1 MNLMF
6 LSTTQ
11 RTTKE
16 EYLDDFSLEGDE
28 LRDALD
34 KIAIIN
40 QWLGGNRVT
49 IDGIRELLKNQPKD
63 RTFSIVDIG
72 CGNGDMC
79 RAVVDFAKQE
89 GIRVDVL
96 GIDANAYT
104 VNHARASSTAYPTI
118 RYDTQNIFDEQF
130 ALVDYDIALCTL
142 TLHHFGDQE
151 ILYLMGL
158 LAQQSKLGVVIN
170 DLQRSALAYRLFQ
183 LICFVFR
190 LNKLSREDGL
200 TSILRGFK
208 KQELVAFSKQLRFT
222 AYRINWRWAFR
233 YQWII
238 KTL

>member
-1 MNLMF
+1 MF

-11 RTTKE
+11 RTSKE
-16 EYLDDFSLEGDE
+16 EFLDDFSLEGEE

-34 KIAIIN
+34 KIATIN

-49 IDGIRELLKNQPKD
+49 LDGIKNLLKDYPKEHVI
-63 RTFSIVDIG
+63 SIIDIG

-79 RAVVDFAKQE
+79 RAVADFAKKK
-89 GIRVDVL
+89 GINVKIL

-104 VNHARASSTAYPTI
+104 VNHAQASSINYPDIT
-118 RYDTQNIFDEQF
+118 YATVNIFDHGF
-130 ALVDYDIALCTL
+130 SAIDYDIALCTL
-142 TLHHFGDQE
+142 TLHHFTDQE
-151 ILYLMGL
+151 IQYLMGL
-158 LAQQSKLGVVIN
+158 LGKKAKLGVVIN

-183 LICFVFR
+183 LICFVFQ

-208 KQELVAFSKQLRFT
+208 KQDLVYFSKQLRLKD
-222 AYRINWRWAFR
+222 YRISWRWAFR

-238 KTL
+238 KNV